1 VRHRQSYR
9 DKPYE
14 QRMAERIR
22 GVGQFGTEANRLGIR
37 VETGEATPT
46 GAGWRVPIRLWVPL
60 DQVTLVS
67 PPAGGTARRAG
78 RLRVM
83 MAVSDAAG
91 NLGPVRQ
98 KLVTVEVGGA
108 SGGPGPGAP
117 GAPGG
122 QGEHLVEVDLD
133 LPTDN
138 HVVALG
144 LRDEL
149 GGETSFLRHEVRL
162 GTETMARIDK
172 EEE

>member
-1 VRHRQSYR
+1 
-9 DKPYE
+9 
-14 QRMAERIR
+14 M
-22 GVGQFGTEANRLGIR
+22 
-37 VETGEATPT
+37 
-46 GAGWRVPIRLWVPL
+46 
-60 DQVTLVS
+60 TLVA
-67 PPAGGTARRAG
+67 PPAGGTAHRAG

-108 SGGPGPGAP
+108 AGGPGPGGP
-117 GAPGG
+117 GTQGG

-133 LPTDN
+133 LPTAD

-149 GGETSFLRHEVRL
+149 GGETSFVRHEIHL
-162 GTETMARIDK
+162 GEAAPDGGTANGER
-172 EEE
+172 